1 MDNREKIIEKILN
14 MAHEENRGLY
24 SEKVIDGGVNLR
36 NYGIMNNPDGYARI
50 TGT

>member
-1 MDNREKIIEKILN
+1 MKDRERIIEKILN

-24 SEKVIDGGVNLR
+24 SEKVFDSGVNLK
-36 NYGIMNNPDGYARI
+36 NYGIMNNPDGYAKI